1 MIGARRLALAS
12 ILWVVGCAGAAVQD
26 QAGVTSLAASVS
38 LQANRPRQ
46 VVECGGVDEVVNMTF
61 FIDPAGCDSLVPVAT
76 TGTVAPRN
84 EDVSIIGSLPHLPN
98 RSDVAA
104 AMRALNVRF
113 SACGNSSERPFVLIL
128 VFNGLGRVERVRM
141 LGADGS
147 TAFGMC
153 AANVARSTEI
163 PPFREP
169 RFSVAY
175 PFGYPR

>member
-84 EDVSIIGSLPHLPN
+84 EDVSIIGSLPHLPKKKL
-98 RSDVAA
+98 RHK
-104 AMRALNVRF
+104 ALALVRWV
-113 SACGNSSERPFVLIL
+113 PPLLPLITIIT
-128 VFNGLGRVERVRM
+128 E
-141 LGADGS
+141 
-147 TAFGMC
+147 
-153 AANVARSTEI
+153 ARKTVTKTLSLL
-163 PPFREP
+163 
-169 RFSVAY
+169 SL
-175 PFGYPR
+175 